1 MGRALTLGQQYWEA
15 LQLSRPPSLFSLI
28 ECLLRGMKRAFT
40 LKPSSSN
47 LVHASLT
54 TRAPGKDITHPA
66 CLWFVSILSA
76 LLLLLIFGNQLPLGL
91 ACITVMANY
100 QSQLL
105 KLETWLIGY
114 NMWGWI
120 KKVMSGNWE
129 LSENNDSRVW
139 KVDVI
144 REFAVLEKRD
154 RSIPLSWAHQL
165 PVLWRVWTYPI
176 HTHGTLTLF
185 FKGTPTLGNFLR
197 KIISSQ
203 GCTFCLHILIHT
215 SKLVLRYRMERRVV

>member
-1 MGRALTLGQQYWEA
+1 MSSGLSKGNKTMGRALTLGQQYWEA

-54 TRAPGKDITHPA
+54 TRATGKDITRPT

-76 LLLLLIFGNQLPLGL
+76 LLLLLIFGDQLPLGL

-105 KLETWLIGY
+105 KLEMWLIGY

-120 KKVMSGNWE
+120 KEVVSGNCE
-129 LSENNDSRVW
+129 LSENNDSR
-139 KVDVI
+139 
-144 REFAVLEKRD
+144 ALESWRYQRICSTGKE
-154 RSIPLSWAHQL
+154 RSVHCALLGSSASSSLKSLNL
-165 PVLWRVWTYPI
+165 PHP
-176 HTHGTLTLF
+176 HTWNPDFVFQRHSHA
-185 FKGTPTLGNFLR
+185 R
-197 KIISSQ
+197 K
-203 GCTFCLHILIHT
+203 FP
-215 SKLVLRYRMERRVV
+215 